1 MAEERQPDE
10 QAQTPLQQI
19 FANRGLAIL
28 IAVGVVG
35 LILIFVFGILLLR
48 SLNQQGGDAGLS
60 GTPTPFP
67 QGVGGQMGGDE
78 SLVVG
83 VSDSATVSVTLDM
96 PVSLQVDG
104 RIYTVQPQILSAD
117 GIWSPEGLGENTAVW
132 VYGSII
138 NYVLGITATDDN
150 RNFFQQLV
158 PGDQIV
164 LTTRGGTE
172 HRFVFD
178 SRAIYPASNR
188 DIFAQTIPGI
198 TLALLRDEGA
208 QERLVIR
215 GTYVVPEASSGAG
228 DVFALGET
236 AQLEN
241 VQVTVTGATYIPD
254 RPEVP
259 PGFAFVLIDYQLQNL
274 GLTAL
279 DTNNL
284 QLLLLDEMGNQYALS
299 GVASQLGNNPP
310 MSGFINANQTLQA
323 TVGYQVP
330 IGLAGER
337 LNWVV
342 RRAGSGS
349 QVTVAVPFPGGSRA
363 AQNVTVTLQNV
374 EISPDGTSLIL
385 SGQLVNLGDQL
396 AVVSEQNISLR
407 TNDGATYLL
416 LSTNPAFPWSV
427 NAGQAQNFTVTYQ
440 RPLNADTAVFTLLSQ
455 PFQLSSLR

>member
-1 MAEERQPDE
+1 MAEDQQPDE
-10 QAQTPLQQI
+10 KAPSPLQMI
-19 FANRGLAIL
+19 FANRGLAVL
-28 IAVGVVG
+28 IGVGVVG
-35 LILIFVFGILLLR
+35 LLLILIFGVLLLR
-48 SLNQQGGDAGLS
+48 SLNQPGDVAGVS

-67 QGVGGQMGGDE
+67 EGVGGQVGGDA

-83 VSDSATVSVTLDM
+83 VSDSTTVSVTLDM

-104 RIYTVQPQILSAD
+104 RVFTVQPQILSAD
-117 GIWSPEGLGENTAVW
+117 GIWSAEGVGDGTAVW

-138 NYVLGITATDDN
+138 NYVLGITANNENKDL
-150 RNFFQQLV
+150 FEQMV
-158 PGDQIV
+158 PGDQLV
-164 LTTRGGTE
+164 LTTRGGTN

-178 SRAIYPASNR
+178 SRNLYPTNNR
-188 DIFAQTIPGI
+188 DIFAQNAPGI
-198 TLALLRDEGA
+198 TLALLRDGNA

-215 GTYVVPEASSGAG
+215 GTYIVPEASSGAG
-228 DVFALGET
+228 DVFGLGET

-241 VQVTVTGATYIPD
+241 LQVTVTGVTYIPD
-254 RPEVP
+254 RLEVP
-259 PGFAFVLIDYQLQNL
+259 PGFAFVLVDYQLQNL
-274 GLTAL
+274 ALTAL

-284 QLLLLDEMGNQYALS
+284 QLLLLDELGNQYALS

-310 MSGFINANQTLQA
+310 LGGFINANQSVQG

-330 IGLAGER
+330 VGLASET
-337 LNWVV
+337 LNWIV

-349 QVTVAVPFPGGSRA
+349 QVTVSVPFPGGSRA
-363 AQNVTVTLQNV
+363 AQNVSVTLQNV
-374 EISPDGTSLIL
+374 SISPDGTSLIL
-385 SGQLVNLGDQL
+385 SGQVVNLGNQL

-407 TNDGATYLL
+407 TSDGATYLL
-416 LSTNPAFPWSV
+416 LATNPAFPWSV

>member
-1 MAEERQPDE
+1 MAEDQQPDE
-10 QAQTPLQQI
+10 QAQSPLQKF
-19 FANRGLAIL
+19 FANRGLAVL
-28 IAVGVVG
+28 IVVGVVG
-35 LILIFVFGILLLR
+35 LILIVVFGVLLLR
-48 SLNQQGGDAGLS
+48 SLNQAGGVVEG

-67 QGVGGQMGGDE
+67 EGVGGQVGRDE

-83 VSDSATVSVTLDM
+83 VSDSSTVSVTLDI
-96 PVSLQVDG
+96 PVSLQVNG
-104 RIYTVQPQILSAD
+104 RIYTVQPQTLTAD
-117 GIWSPEGLGENTAVW
+117 GIWSPQGLGDGTAVW

-138 NYVLGITATDDN
+138 NYVLGMTAADEN
-150 RNFFQQLV
+150 RTHLEQLV

-172 HRFVFD
+172 YRFVFD
-178 SRAIYPASNR
+178 SRNLFAANDR
-188 DIFAQTIPGI
+188 DIFAQNMPGI
-198 TLALLRDEGA
+198 TLALLGDDNS

-215 GTYVVPEASSGAG
+215 GTYIVPEANSGAG
-228 DVFALGET
+228 DIFSLGET

-241 VQVTVTGATYIPD
+241 LQVTVTGATYIPD

-279 DTNNL
+279 DTGNL
-284 QLLLLDEMGNQYALS
+284 QLLLLDEIGNQYALS

-310 MSGFINANQTLQA
+310 LGGFINANQIVEA

-330 IGLAGER
+330 VGLASDT
-337 LNWVV
+337 LNWIM
-342 RRAGSGS
+342 RRTGSGS
-349 QVTVAVPFPGGSRA
+349 QVTVSVPFPGGSRA
-363 AQNVTVTLQNV
+363 AQSVSVTLQSV
-374 EISPDGTSLIL
+374 TISPDGTSLII
-385 SGQLVNLGDQL
+385 SGQVLNLGDQL

-440 RPLNADTAVFTLLSQ
+440 RPLNADTAVFTILSQ
-455 PFQLSSLR
+455 PFQLSPLR